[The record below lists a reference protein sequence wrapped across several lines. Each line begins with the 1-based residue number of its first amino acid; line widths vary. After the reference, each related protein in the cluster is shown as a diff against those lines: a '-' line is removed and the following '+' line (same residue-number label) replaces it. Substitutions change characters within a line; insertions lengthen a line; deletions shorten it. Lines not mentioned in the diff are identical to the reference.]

1 MRTADQRRARRGA
14 ARWRRATT
22 SLLVCALL
30 GLGAVGPA
38 AAQTDGERESSWT
51 ILEYDSKGRVIGARS
66 GSAEDGAPGSETPV
80 EKQVESGEL
89 LIAEP
94 PAGADA
100 TLRGLGFRILERSQL
115 DALEIEMW
123 RVETPEGVA
132 LPEALRRAREALP
145 DSLIDTNDLL
155 DLSSGRGVQ
164 AARPQL
170 AQGAQDFARDTVGWG
185 VVPDTCGAGVK
196 LGQIDGAVDVGHPA
210 LADRDV
216 IYKSLIKQDREP
228 AAEDH
233 GTAIAVLMVGK
244 PRPGRSGGLLPG
256 ATLYAANI
264 FETWGGRARGNLA
277 AMIRAVDW
285 LVSNGVQV
293 ANFSVAGGENVLMR
307 LAVAR
312 ASAKGLII
320 VAAAG
325 NKGAGAQAA
334 WPAADPKSLAVTAID
349 RGLGLYRFAN
359 RGGYID
365 FAAPGV
371 DLVTE
376 TPRGLREQSGTSMA
390 TPFITAVVAL
400 HLQAGFPAD
409 PDRIRE
415 SMKRYVH
422 DLGDKGRD
430 PEYGWGLV
438 RIRPQCG

>member
-1 MRTADQRRARRGA
+1 MRTADRRRARRRA
-14 ARWRRATT
+14 TRRWRAAAGF
-22 SLLVCALL
+22 LVCALAW
-30 GLGAVGPA
+30 GVAAGPSV
-38 AAQTDGERESSWT
+38 AQNKSGGESSWT
-51 ILEYDSKGRVIGARS
+51 ILEYDSKGRVIGSRS
-66 GSAEDGAPGSETPV
+66 GAADSDADAREAPV

-89 LIAEP
+89 LIAQP
-94 PAGADA
+94 PDGADE
-100 TLRGLGFRILERSQL
+100 TLRGLGFRIIDRALL

-132 LPEALRRAREALP
+132 LPDALRRAREALP
-145 DSLIDTNDLL
+145 DALIDTNDLL
-155 DLSSGRGVQ
+155 DLS
-164 AARPQL
+164 AAMRPQL

-185 VVPDTCGAGVK
+185 AVPDSCGAGVK
-196 LGQIDGAVDVGHPA
+196 LGQIDGAVDVDHPA
-210 LADRDV
+210 LVDRDL
-216 IYKSLIKQDREP
+216 IYKSLIKEDRTP

-256 ATLYAANI
+256 ARLYAANI
-264 FETWGGRARGNLA
+264 FETIDGRIRGNLA

-293 ANFSVAGGENVLMR
+293 ANFSVAGGDNVLMR
-307 LAVAR
+307 LAVSR

-371 DLVTE
+371 DVVTE

-409 PDRIRE
+409 PDRIRD

-422 DLGDKGRD
+422 DLGDTGRD

-438 RIRPQCG
+438 RIRPQCK